1 VARAVRGSI
10 RNSCGPAVVVAQT
23 APAPTVTCTTG
34 GCPVSMSG
42 TITVR
47 RVRGSSRSTSPPAA
61 THTDLGVTAMASTRA
76 VSAVLVMPGELGGR
90 VAVTTLGLVGTG
102 DVGIGWV
109 DGATGVSR

>member
-1 VARAVRGSI
+1 
-10 RNSCGPAVVVAQT
+10 
-23 APAPTVTCTTG
+23 
-34 GCPVSMSG
+34 MSG

>member
-1 VARAVRGSI
+1 
-10 RNSCGPAVVVAQT
+10 
-23 APAPTVTCTTG
+23 
-34 GCPVSMSG
+34 MSG

-61 THTDLGVTAMASTRA
+61 THTDLGVTRA